1 MPAAF
6 AHVSFKP
13 LTSGPSPPVQ
23 PARRGKGVRREA
35 QRLRRNTEYHAASE
49 VCEPQTQP
57 SSQIGLPSLPG
68 LAQQSFSSVRRLTS
82 SIFFRS
88 HALPQAAAS
97 ATVATVAAVRTIVFT
112 PVLYSA
118 SKVRA
123 AASESLSWASAQLP
137 TVTDGRLRLMHS
149 SQIRL

>member
-1 MPAAF
+1 M

-23 PARRGKGVRREA
+23 PARRGKGVRRER
-35 QRLRRNTEYHAASE
+35 QRRRRNTQYEAAPE
-49 VCEPQTQP
+49 VHPPQTQRRV
-57 SSQIGLPSLPG
+57 QIGLASLPG
-68 LAQQSFSSVRRLTS
+68 LAHSSVTSVRRLTS
-82 SIFFRS
+82 SILLRS

-97 ATVATVAAVRTIVFT
+97 ATAATVAAVRTVVFT
-112 PVLYSA
+112 PVLFSA
-118 SKVRA
+118 NRVRA

-137 TVTDGRLRLMHS
+137 TVTEGRLRLMHS